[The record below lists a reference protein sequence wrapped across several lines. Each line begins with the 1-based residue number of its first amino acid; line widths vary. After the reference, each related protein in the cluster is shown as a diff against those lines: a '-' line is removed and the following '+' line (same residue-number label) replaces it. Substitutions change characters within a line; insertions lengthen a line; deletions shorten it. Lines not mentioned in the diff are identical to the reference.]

1 VLNDKLIVERKSP
14 GVPGEDASEFV
25 DENSTCRSEEQYSC
39 TDLEQCSRTDLER
52 VRKSLRVERLTM
64 AARTKSKKTTS
75 SKKKKTGAASRAKPR
90 SKPKVASSS
99 SARTRV
105 SKSKPASKTRV
116 ARKTIKTSR
125 AKMKSVVTK
134 VSKRKR
140 TSPKVRTT
148 AAAKRPAAAVRRKAV
163 TPRSVSKATRTAA
176 AAKAAST
183 VRVRLK
189 EQEAKLPTESR
200 SSQETRAAAN
210 KAPLAGSKP
219 NLDHS
224 VHPSHSTELAP
235 AAKSAAPVVKVQKAG
250 GSEEASPAAK
260 TLKSV
265 SQRQGFKLNEFVV
278 YPAHGV
284 GQITAIEEQ
293 EVAGFKLELFVI
305 SFSKDKLTLRVP
317 TSKVSG
323 VGMRK
328 ISDSDTARRSLEILT
343 GRARVKRTMWSRRA
357 QEYETKINSGDI
369 NAIAEVVRDLYRS
382 EAQPEQ
388 SYSERQL
395 YEAALDRMVREI
407 AAVQKSNEIDA
418 LKTVEAQLQK
428 GQSRTP
434 KSLAPPN
441 AASEIEQAA

>member
-1 VLNDKLIVERKSP
+1 MV
-14 GVPGEDASEFV
+14 
-25 DENSTCRSEEQYSC
+25 
-39 TDLEQCSRTDLER
+39 
-52 VRKSLRVERLTM
+52 
-64 AARTKSKKTTS
+64 ARNKSKKTTS
-75 SKKKKTGAASRAKPR
+75 SKKKKTVAASRAKPR

-105 SKSKPASKTRV
+105 SKSKPASNTRV

-125 AKMKSVVTK
+125 AKMKNAVTK

-140 TSPKVRTT
+140 TSSNARAT
-148 AAAKRPAAAVRRKAV
+148 AAAKRPATAVRRKTVA
-163 TPRSVSKATRTAA
+163 TKSVSKATRTAA

-183 VRVRLK
+183 VRARLK

-200 SSQETRAAAN
+200 GAQESRAAAH
-210 KAPLAGSKP
+210 KGTAPLVGSKP
-219 NLDHS
+219 NLEQNVRLS
-224 VHPSHSTELAP
+224 HPAESASP
-235 AAKSAAPVVKVQKAG
+235 AKSAAPVVKVQKAG
-250 GSEEASPAAK
+250 GSEEASTAVK

-305 SFSKDKLTLRVP
+305 GFSKDKLTLRVP

-328 ISDSDTARRSLEILT
+328 ISDSETARRSLEILT

-407 AAVQKSNEIDA
+407 AAVQKSSEIDA
-418 LKTVEAQLQK
+418 LKAVEAQLQK
-428 GQSRTP
+428 GQSRAAKALP
-434 KSLAPPN
+434 PPN
-441 AASEIEQAA
+441 AAGEIEQAA

>member
-1 VLNDKLIVERKSP
+1 
-14 GVPGEDASEFV
+14 
-25 DENSTCRSEEQYSC
+25 
-39 TDLEQCSRTDLER
+39 
-52 VRKSLRVERLTM
+52 M
-64 AARTKSKKTTS
+64 KTT
-75 SKKKKTGAASRAKPR
+75 
-90 SKPKVASSS
+90 
-99 SARTRV
+99 
-105 SKSKPASKTRV
+105 
-116 ARKTIKTSR
+116 
-125 AKMKSVVTK
+125 VTK
-134 VSKRKR
+134 LSKRKR
-140 TSPKVRTT
+140 TTSKAT
-148 AAAKRPAAAVRRKAV
+148 AASAATKRPVGASRKVAASKG
-163 TPRSVSKATRTAA
+163 RSKTTRTAA
-176 AAKAAST
+176 AAKGAAT
-183 VRVRLK
+183 VRARMK
-189 EQEAKLPTESR
+189 EQEAKLPSESR
-200 SSQETRAAAN
+200 SAQAAAN
-210 KAPLAGSKP
+210 KGTAPLAGSKP

-224 VHPSHSTELAP
+224 GHLSHSAELGSP
-235 AAKSAAPVVKVQKAG
+235 AKSAAAPVVKAQKAG
-250 GSEEASPAAK
+250 GSEEASLAAK

-328 ISDSDTARRSLEILT
+328 ISDSETARRSLEILT

-418 LKTVEAQLQK
+418 LKMVEAQLQK
-428 GQSRTP
+428 GQSRAP
-434 KSLAPPN
+434 KSLPPP
-441 AASEIEQAA
+441 ASAGNEIEQAA

>member
-1 VLNDKLIVERKSP
+1 
-14 GVPGEDASEFV
+14 
-25 DENSTCRSEEQYSC
+25 
-39 TDLEQCSRTDLER
+39 
-52 VRKSLRVERLTM
+52 M
-64 AARTKSKKTTS
+64 AARNKSKKTTS
-75 SKKKKTGAASRAKPR
+75 SKKKKTGAASSAKPR
-90 SKPKVASSS
+90 VKRTPKGAPSS

-105 SKSKPASKTRV
+105 SKAKPASNTRV
-116 ARKTIKTSR
+116 ARKTTKTSR
-125 AKMKSVVTK
+125 AKMKNTVTK
-134 VSKRKR
+134 LSKRKR
-140 TSPKVRTT
+140 TSSNVRAATRESG
-148 AAAKRPAAAVRRKAV
+148 AAKRPAAAARRKSAA
-163 TPRSVSKATRTAA
+163 TKGVSKATRTAA
-176 AAKAAST
+176 AAKGASK
-183 VRVRLK
+183 VRARLK

-200 SSQETRAAAN
+200 SAQESRTAAN
-210 KAPLAGSKP
+210 KGAAPLAASKP
-219 NLDHS
+219 TLDHG
-224 VHPSHSTELAP
+224 VQPAHSTESASP
-235 AAKSAAPVVKVQKAG
+235 AKSAAPVVKVEKAG
-250 GSEEASPAAK
+250 GSEEAPSAAK

-328 ISDSDTARRSLEILT
+328 ISDSETARRSLEVLT

-434 KSLAPPN
+434 KALGPPN

>member
-1 VLNDKLIVERKSP
+1 LKLAHESAATKKPVSIANQKAAASKS
-14 GVPGEDASEFV
+14 
-25 DENSTCRSEEQYSC
+25 N
-39 TDLEQCSRTDLER
+39 
-52 VRKSLRVERLTM
+52 
-64 AARTKSKKTTS
+64 KTT
-75 SKKKKTGAASRAKPR
+75 
-90 SKPKVASSS
+90 
-99 SARTRV
+99 
-105 SKSKPASKTRV
+105 
-116 ARKTIKTSR
+116 
-125 AKMKSVVTK
+125 
-134 VSKRKR
+134 
-140 TSPKVRTT
+140 RTT
-148 AAAKRPAAAVRRKAV
+148 AAAKGAA
-163 TPRSVSKATRTAA
+163 
-176 AAKAAST
+176 T

-189 EQEAKLPTESR
+189 EQEAKLPTENR
-200 SSQETRAAAN
+200 SAQTGRAAVDKAAAPHAGAKPSPDHTVRIPDSAELAASIKSATPVA
-210 KAPLAGSKP
+210 KAP
-219 NLDHS
+219 
-224 VHPSHSTELAP
+224 
-235 AAKSAAPVVKVQKAG
+235 KAG
-250 GSEEASPAAK
+250 ALDDAASSAKAVKAAG
-260 TLKSV
+260 
-265 SQRQGFKLNEFVV
+265 QRQGFKLNEFVV

-328 ISDSDTARRSLEILT
+328 ISDPDTAKRSLDILT

-428 GQSRTP
+428 GQSRAAKALP
-434 KSLAPPN
+434 PPN
-441 AASEIEQAA
+441 AATEIEEAA

>member
-1 VLNDKLIVERKSP
+1 
-14 GVPGEDASEFV
+14 
-25 DENSTCRSEEQYSC
+25 
-39 TDLEQCSRTDLER
+39 
-52 VRKSLRVERLTM
+52 M
-64 AARTKSKKTTS
+64 AARNKSKKTTS
-75 SKKKKTGAASRAKPR
+75 SKTKKIGASSSAKSR
-90 SKPKVASSS
+90 SKRAPKAASSS
-99 SARTRV
+99 SARNRA
-105 SKSKPASKTRV
+105 SKSKPASNTRV
-116 ARKTIKTSR
+116 ARKTSKSSKTSKTSR
-125 AKMKSVVTK
+125 ATMKNAATK
-134 VSKRKR
+134 LSKGKR
-140 TSPKVRTT
+140 TSLNVRTMT
-148 AAAKRPAAAVRRKAV
+148 HESAAAKRPASAAKRKAA
-163 TPRSVSKATRTAA
+163 SSKSLSKATRTTAA
-176 AAKAAST
+176 AERASA
-183 VRVRLK
+183 VRAHLK
-189 EQEAKLPTESR
+189 EQEAKLSTGSR
-200 SSQETRAAAN
+200 SAQEARAAAE
-210 KAPLAGSKP
+210 KGSAPLAGSRP
-219 NLDHS
+219 SSDHS
-224 VHPSHSTELAP
+224 VHVPHSAELASP
-235 AAKSAAPVVKVQKAG
+235 AKSAAPVVKVQKAG
-250 GSEEASPAAK
+250 APEEASAAAK
-260 TLKSV
+260 TLKSA

-317 TSKVSG
+317 TSKVTG

-434 KSLAPPN
+434 KSLGPPN
-441 AASEIEQAA
+441 AAGEIEQAA